1 MIATNGVAN
10 QNRFYRPDHPN
21 PSGNHST
28 RMITINSMHTLSCM
42 FPLEHFFWELYIA
55 FETAL
60 TTLLSITRRLCDLPF
75 YPSFFLFY
83 FLIFFFFFFWIL
95 MTVHGRCSW
104 RLCTSRGCNREQS
117 VPRCSRIFFR
127 RSVACYLR
135 SEGDD
140 EAHSFATF
148 GKI

>member
-28 RMITINSMHTLSCM
+28 WMIT
-42 FPLEHFFWELYIA
+42 
-55 FETAL
+55 
-60 TTLLSITRRLCDLPF
+60 LSIRCTPFHACFRPNIFLRTVHCIWDRVNYAVIDTRRLCDLPF
-75 YPSFFLFY
+75 YPSFFLLLFFH
-83 FLIFFFFFFWIL
+83 FLFFFWIL

-104 RLCTSRGCNREQS
+104 RLCMPRGCNREQS